1 MINVSTI
8 TSQIEEWLK
17 NDSNL
22 DGFTIERS
30 EFVNEDAGR
39 AANGWIGIYR
49 QSVDYDPRNLG
60 VSPNNYEGDLG
71 FLVFVQRAVL
81 SSGAEAEDALE
92 EDVKNVLDRMVQLP
106 RTYVDHFSDLSVE
119 YTYQNTDRSTMYFQG
134 ALISVTAQVSFE
146 VK

>member
-1 MINVSTI
+1 M
-8 TSQIEEWLK
+8 SQLEEWLK
-17 NDSNL
+17 DDSNL

-60 VSPNNYEGDLG
+60 VSPNNYEGDLE

-81 SSGAEAEDALE
+81 SSGAEAEDSLE
-92 EDVKNVLDRMVQLP
+92 EDVKNVLDRIVQLP